1 MMSQDR
7 TLAKLKKDVRSL
19 LLSSK
24 LGLSAEQLRKDYV
37 GMLGQRMPLKEL
49 GFRSILDMAKEMP
62 EVVSFIYLEDGSF
75 VLKGKTNVVTDAVS
89 FGVDWLLKDENVC
102 HVTKTPRGCE
112 LAEHRFSRCVK
123 GIYIYSPYKM

>member
-1 MMSQDR
+1 MSQDQ

-24 LGLSAEQLRKDYV
+24 LSLSAEQLRKDYV
-37 GMLGQRMPLKEL
+37 GMLGHPMPLKEL

-75 VLKGKTNVVTDAVS
+75 VLKGKSNVVTDAVS
-89 FGVDWLLKDENVC
+89 FGVDWLLKDLNLVKPS
-102 HVTKTPRGCE
+102 KTQG
-112 LAEHRFSRCVK
+112 L
-123 GIYIYSPYKM
+123 